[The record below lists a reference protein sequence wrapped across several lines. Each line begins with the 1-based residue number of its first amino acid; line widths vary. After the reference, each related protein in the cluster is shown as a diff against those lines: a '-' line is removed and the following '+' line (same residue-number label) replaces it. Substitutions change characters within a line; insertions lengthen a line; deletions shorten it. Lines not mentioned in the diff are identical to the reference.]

1 MSEETK
7 VTEEKKDSVGN
18 DELEALKAE
27 LEALRKKNTEEI
39 KALKKELAE
48 EKKKS
53 AALPVPD
60 VMPVDDGN
68 ELVTIKLFKD
78 NNKYKDDVFVG
89 VNGETCLI
97 RRGVAVQVKR
107 KFADVLAESMRQDEE
122 TAAMIEREST
132 DYAEQAKR
140 YNV

>member
-7 VTEEKKDSVGN
+7 VPVEKKDGDESA
-18 DELEALKAE
+18 ELEALKAE
-27 LEALRKKNTEEI
+27 LEAVKKKNAEEV

-53 AALPVPD
+53 DAAPVPNA
-60 VMPVDDGN
+60 PPADDGN

-78 NNKYKDDVFVG
+78 NNKYKDDVFVA

-97 RRGVAVQVKR
+97 RRGVSVQVKR

-122 TAAMIEREST
+122 TAAMIERESA

-140 YNV
+140 HNV

>member
-7 VTEEKKDSVGN
+7 IQEEKKGGAEN
-18 DELEALKAE
+18 AELEALKAE
-27 LEALRKKNTEEI
+27 LEALKKKSAEEV

-53 AALPVPD
+53 AEVPVPD